1 MPEPEYVEQEPLW
14 VSWLKRDPNFERS
27 FYETLDMFEKQAL
40 EEGLGKS
47 DVPASRKYE
56 ATGAYL
62 VIRRLRNYMTMH
74 QREAQAHAQRAATR
88 KTR

>member
-1 MPEPEYVEQEPLW
+1 MPESEYIESEPLW
-14 VSWLKRDPNFERS
+14 VSWLKRDPNFEQS
-27 FYETLDMFEKQAL
+27 FYETLELFERQAV
-40 EEGLGKS
+40 EEGVGKS
-47 DVPASRKYE
+47 DATVARKYE

-74 QREAQAHAQRAATR
+74 QREAQAHARREATR